1 MIRRPP
7 RSTRTDTL
15 FPYTTLFRSDRRG
28 SGAAHRIVAALDAHD
43 PEMGREHVAKLAI
56 GLGIAAA
63 AMNDDQRLAA
73 PRFVINDVETVGL
86 RAHRIG
92 APSTRRLV
100 RAPHPAAADPG
111 PPPRPRGATGNPTAA
126 TSH

>member
-1 MIRRPP
+1 MQGDKRARRMAKQVAASADRRNHRADVADFLVPG
-7 RSTRTDTL
+7 
-15 FPYTTLFRSDRRG
+15 DRRG

-86 RAHRIG
+86 RAHRSEEHKSELQSLMRI
-92 APSTRRLV
+92 AY
-100 RAPHPAAADPG
+100 AA
-111 PPPRPRGATGNPTAA
+111 
-126 TSH
+126 SCFKKK